1 MFWLHLS
8 LFTGHMWKP
17 WSSADGTS
25 GSYWKGS
32 LGGSTQLEEVHQWS
46 VPLKISWDSSL
57 FLFASQQS
65 HCVSPTVCPP
75 LCASQCVPPIVMHRP
90 KGIDHELKLLKP
102 KQNFS
107 PFVCLGCF
115 ASVTEN
121 WWTLSGR
128 THKRMLSVLSST
140 TNEMH
145 SHWNDYEQKTQ
156 KTKGRWGWGSSEP
169 LIHPKVR
176 LAS

>member
-65 HCVSPTVCPP
+65 HCVPPTVCLPM
-75 LCASQCVPPIVMHRP
+75 CAPHCDAQAQRDWPWTETSQ
-90 KGIDHELKLLKP
+90 
-102 KQNFS
+102 
-107 PFVCLGCF
+107 
-115 ASVTEN
+115 T
-121 WWTLSGR
+121 
-128 THKRMLSVLSST
+128 
-140 TNEMH
+140 
-145 SHWNDYEQKTQ
+145 
-156 KTKGRWGWGSSEP
+156 KTKLFSFCLSWMFCFSDRK
-169 LIHPKVR
+169 LMDIVR
-176 LAS
+176 KDTKGCLASCLPPPMKCTATGMTMNKRHRRPRDGEVGAAANPSYTPKWD